1 MPQESGKWSIASQAN
16 IYIVQTCFRI
26 LKCQISK
33 SQAMSMWLPSGDTR
47 LVCDI
52 LKDKPSMNC
61 DKLVEL
67 YSMRLQQLINWA
79 SCKVSS
85 RASRLILS
93 RFSTVCRKSSSLCLW
108 ALCFCKAANAVGPL
122 LCITEAPWKHCM
134 SCQWAKQD
142 RQKPKLT
149 PGIAMTQEDF

>member
-1 MPQESGKWSIASQAN
+1 MINSQSGEYIYCSDLLQNPQMSN
-16 IYIVQTCFRI
+16 
-26 LKCQISK
+26 LKVPGNVN
-33 SQAMSMWLPSGDTR
+33 AGDTR

-93 RFSTVCRKSSSLCLW
+93 RFSTVCRKSSSLCL
-108 ALCFCKAANAVGPL
+108 
-122 LCITEAPWKHCM
+122 
-134 SCQWAKQD
+134 
-142 RQKPKLT
+142 
-149 PGIAMTQEDF
+149 